1 MSKTRI
7 GFGLAA
13 AALAIAGCATA
24 ADMNKTAA
32 ADQVQCYGVHSC
44 KGQADCKTAEN
55 ACKGQNACKGHGF
68 KMMGKKA
75 CMDAGGKT
83 EM

>member
-32 ADQVQCYGVHSC
+32 AEQVHCAGVHSC

-68 KMMGKKA
+68 KLMTKQA
-75 CMDAGGKT
+75 CEAAGGKV